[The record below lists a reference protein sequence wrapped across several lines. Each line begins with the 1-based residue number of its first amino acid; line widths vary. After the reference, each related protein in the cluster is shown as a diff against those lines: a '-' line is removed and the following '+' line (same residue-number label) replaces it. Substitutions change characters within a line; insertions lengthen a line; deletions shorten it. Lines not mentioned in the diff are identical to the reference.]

1 MKIVIDANMFI
12 SALIWDGIPET
23 VVNRAADRSDTLFI
37 SDAILDE
44 IDRTLRKPK
53 FGRSEDHVVSF
64 VAYIKKIGK
73 KVTVS
78 PKHRITGI
86 CRDHSD
92 DKYIEC
98 ALAAGADYIISGD
111 RDLLDLKEYGG
122 VKIVNARDC
131 LDVAGG

>member
-1 MKIVIDANMFI
+1 MKIVIDANLFI

-23 VVNRAADRSDTLFI
+23 VVNRVADRWDTLFI

-44 IDRTLRKPK
+44 IDRTFRKPK

-73 KVTVS
+73 TVTIS
-78 PKHRITGI
+78 PKHRITNI
-86 CRDHSD
+86 CRDHDD

-98 ALAAGADYIISGD
+98 ALAAGAAYIISGD

-122 VKIVNARDC
+122 IKIVNARDY

>member
-1 MKIVIDANMFI
+1 MKIVIDANLFI

-23 VVNRAADRSDTLFI
+23 IVNRAADRSDTLFI

-44 IDRTLRKPK
+44 IDRTFRKPK

-73 KVTVS
+73 TVTIS
-78 PKHRITGI
+78 PKHRITNV
-86 CRDHSD
+86 CRDPDD

-98 ALAAGADYIISGD
+98 ALAAGAGYIISGD
-111 RDLLDLKEYGG
+111 SDLLDLKEYGDI
-122 VKIVNARDC
+122 KIVNARDY
-131 LDVAGG
+131 LDIVGG